1 MKKIDSFKLNKNQM
15 NLIAGGQRETN
26 AQCTI
31 KDKATGVETPID
43 IYTNISEEKRLVEY
57 MEESRPGYEIVGCKI
72 N

>member
-1 MKKIDSFKLNKNQM
+1 MKKLDSFKLNKNQM

-26 AQCTI
+26 AQCII

-43 IYTNISEEKRLVEY
+43 IYTNITEEKRLVEY
-57 MEESRPGYEIVGCKI
+57 MEGSRPGFEIVGCKI